1 MLNIRHI
8 KSLDL
13 DELAPYR
20 TLRRPQDHLRQ
31 GIFVAEGEKVVRR
44 LVESDLTVVSM
55 LMTPRWY
62 QLLVATL
69 QKSITPPVT
78 IYIGEKELLQTIVGF
93 PLHQGI
99 MAVAK
104 VPDEPQLDD
113 VFRFAPTPNLMVA
126 LDGLANA
133 ENVGVLV
140 RNCAAFGVDAVLV
153 GENSSSPYLR
163 RAVRNS
169 MGAAFAIPILHT
181 TRLAESLKELDEK
194 RSVRVIL
201 ANPSDGIPLE
211 EADLNGN
218 LCIVFGNEGTGL
230 SAEILDMP
238 FMRVSIPMK
247 NDTDSLNVSSASAVL
262 LYKASRQKRS
272 AKKTDLADTVPWKA
286 DPS

>member
-1 MLNIRHI
+1 MLNIRHV

-13 DELAPYR
+13 EELAPYR
-20 TLRRPQDHLRQ
+20 TLRRPEDHLRQ

-44 LVESDLTVVSM
+44 LVESDLTIISM

-62 QLLVATL
+62 QLLVADL

-78 IYIGEKELLQTIVGF
+78 IFIAEKELLQTIVGF
-93 PLHQGI
+93 TLHQGI

-104 VPDEPQLDD
+104 VPSELQLDD
-113 VFRFAPTPNLMVA
+113 VFKFAASPNLLVA

-169 MGAAFAIPILHT
+169 MGAAFTVPILHT
-181 TRLAESLKELDEK
+181 NHLAESLKELDEK
-194 RSVRVIL
+194 RSIRVIL

-230 SAEILDMP
+230 SKEILDMP

-247 NDTDSLNVSSASAVL
+247 NDTDSLNVSSASAVM

-272 AKKTDLADTVPWKA
+272 VKKTDLADTVPSKG